1 MFCLRQQITCRFGNV
16 DLFSAALLFPS
27 AAMPPR
33 YRKILP
39 KILSAKAEADVPF
52 VRKIAISETA
62 VTPQGYSKAAIYGC
76 QGALLKRNS
85 FKAPFICT
93 NARPLENPLYMLYN
107 TTEFKAHCMC
117 LEFNSNTEEQKMFC
131 PNCGN
136 HILDA
141 NASFCPNCGARLNS
155 FTQGN
160 DQSSAQQ
167 DFQQDSQQD
176 FQQDSQQNSQ
186 QNFQQDSQQNSQQD
200 SQQSWYN
207 QFNYTPPQQDCTPCA
222 PSANYNGL
230 SIAGFSLS
238 CAAIIF
244 NFLFGL
250 PGIVGLILS
259 IVGLCQCNKRSEKG
273 RGLAIAGIVIGAVLT
288 LLMIFVYAGLI
299 LAFDNPWNS
308 GPRYY

>member
-1 MFCLRQQITCRFGNV
+1 
-16 DLFSAALLFPS
+16 
-27 AAMPPR
+27 
-33 YRKILP
+33 
-39 KILSAKAEADVPF
+39 
-52 VRKIAISETA
+52 
-62 VTPQGYSKAAIYGC
+62 
-76 QGALLKRNS
+76 
-85 FKAPFICT
+85 
-93 NARPLENPLYMLYN
+93 
-107 TTEFKAHCMC
+107 
-117 LEFNSNTEEQKMFC
+117 MFC

-136 HILDA
+136 RILDA
-141 NASFCPNCGARLNS
+141 NASFCPNCGAQLNS

-167 DFQQDSQQD
+167 DFQQNSQQNFQQDSQQDSQQD

-186 QNFQQDSQQNSQQD
+186 QDFQQDSQQNSQQN

-244 NFLFGL
+244 NFFFGL

-259 IVGLCQCNKRSEKG
+259 IIGLCQCNKRSEKG
-273 RGLAIAGIVIGAVLT
+273 RGLAIAGIAIGAVLT

-299 LAFDNPWNS
+299 LAFDNGWNS

>member
-1 MFCLRQQITCRFGNV
+1 M
-16 DLFSAALLFPS
+16 
-27 AAMPPR
+27 
-33 YRKILP
+33 
-39 KILSAKAEADVPF
+39 
-52 VRKIAISETA
+52 
-62 VTPQGYSKAAIYGC
+62 
-76 QGALLKRNS
+76 
-85 FKAPFICT
+85 
-93 NARPLENPLYMLYN
+93 
-107 TTEFKAHCMC
+107 
-117 LEFNSNTEEQKMFC
+117 
-131 PNCGN
+131 
-136 HILDA
+136 
-141 NASFCPNCGARLNS
+141 NS

-160 DQSSAQQ
+160 DQSSAQQDFQQDSQQNSQQDSQQ

-299 LAFDNPWNS
+299 LALDNVWNS

>member
-1 MFCLRQQITCRFGNV
+1 
-16 DLFSAALLFPS
+16 
-27 AAMPPR
+27 MP
-33 YRKILP
+33 
-39 KILSAKAEADVPF
+39 
-52 VRKIAISETA
+52 
-62 VTPQGYSKAAIYGC
+62 
-76 QGALLKRNS
+76 
-85 FKAPFICT
+85 
-93 NARPLENPLYMLYN
+93 RPLENPLYMLYN

-141 NASFCPNCGARLNS
+141 NASFCPNCGAQLNS

-167 DFQQDSQQD
+167 DFQQDSQQ
-176 FQQDSQQNSQ
+176 NS
-186 QNFQQDSQQNSQQD
+186 QQDSQQNSQQD

-238 CAAIIF
+238 CAAILSNI
-244 NFLFGL
+244 FLFGL
-250 PGIVGLILS
+250 PGVVGLILS
-259 IVGLCQCNKRSEKG
+259 IVGLCQCNNRSEKG
-273 RGLAIAGIVIGAVLT
+273 RGLAIAGIAIGAVLT
-288 LLMIFVYAGLI
+288 LLRILMYASCVAAI
-299 LAFDNPWNS
+299 DNAWNS
-308 GPRYY
+308 GFRYY

>member
-1 MFCLRQQITCRFGNV
+1 
-16 DLFSAALLFPS
+16 
-27 AAMPPR
+27 
-33 YRKILP
+33 
-39 KILSAKAEADVPF
+39 
-52 VRKIAISETA
+52 
-62 VTPQGYSKAAIYGC
+62 
-76 QGALLKRNS
+76 
-85 FKAPFICT
+85 
-93 NARPLENPLYMLYN
+93 
-107 TTEFKAHCMC
+107 
-117 LEFNSNTEEQKMFC
+117 MFC

-141 NASFCPNCGARLNS
+141 NASFCPNCGAKLNS
-155 FTQGN
+155 FTQGI
-160 DQSSAQQ
+160 DQSSAQQDFQQDSQQNSQQ

-176 FQQDSQQNSQ
+176 FQQDSQQ
-186 QNFQQDSQQNSQQD
+186 DSQQNSQQNSQQD
-200 SQQSWYN
+200 SQQNSQQSWYN

-238 CAAIIF
+238 CAAIIS
-244 NFLFGL
+244 NILLFGL

-288 LLMIFVYAGLI
+288 LLMIFVYAGPI
-299 LAFDNPWNS
+299 LAFDNGWNS

>member
-1 MFCLRQQITCRFGNV
+1 
-16 DLFSAALLFPS
+16 
-27 AAMPPR
+27 MP
-33 YRKILP
+33 
-39 KILSAKAEADVPF
+39 
-52 VRKIAISETA
+52 
-62 VTPQGYSKAAIYGC
+62 
-76 QGALLKRNS
+76 
-85 FKAPFICT
+85 
-93 NARPLENPLYMLYN
+93 RPLENPLCVLYN
-107 TTEFKAHCMC
+107 IIEFKAHCMC

-141 NASFCPNCGARLNS
+141 NASFCPNCGAQLNS

-167 DFQQDSQQD
+167 DFQQNSQQGSQQD

-186 QNFQQDSQQNSQQD
+186 QNSQQDSQQNSQQD

-238 CAAIIF
+238 CAALLSSIF
-244 NFLFGL
+244 LFGLFLFGL
-250 PGIVGLILS
+250 PGVVGLILS
-259 IVGLCQCNKRSEKG
+259 IVGLCQCNNRSEKG
-273 RGLAIAGIVIGAVLT
+273 RGLAIAGIAIGAVLT
-288 LLMIFVYAGLI
+288 LLMILTYAGLI
-299 LAFDNPWNS
+299 LVFDNVLDNVLDNVWNS
-308 GPRYY
+308 GLRYY

>member
-1 MFCLRQQITCRFGNV
+1 
-16 DLFSAALLFPS
+16 
-27 AAMPPR
+27 
-33 YRKILP
+33 
-39 KILSAKAEADVPF
+39 
-52 VRKIAISETA
+52 
-62 VTPQGYSKAAIYGC
+62 
-76 QGALLKRNS
+76 
-85 FKAPFICT
+85 
-93 NARPLENPLYMLYN
+93 
-107 TTEFKAHCMC
+107 
-117 LEFNSNTEEQKMFC
+117 MFC

-141 NASFCPNCGARLNS
+141 NASFCPNCGAQLNS

-167 DFQQDSQQD
+167 DFQQDSQQGSQQDFQQNSQQNSQQD

-186 QNFQQDSQQNSQQD
+186 QDFQQDSQQN

-244 NFLFGL
+244 NFFFGL

-273 RGLAIAGIVIGAVLT
+273 RGLAIAGIAIGAVLT

>member
-1 MFCLRQQITCRFGNV
+1 
-16 DLFSAALLFPS
+16 
-27 AAMPPR
+27 
-33 YRKILP
+33 
-39 KILSAKAEADVPF
+39 
-52 VRKIAISETA
+52 
-62 VTPQGYSKAAIYGC
+62 
-76 QGALLKRNS
+76 
-85 FKAPFICT
+85 
-93 NARPLENPLYMLYN
+93 
-107 TTEFKAHCMC
+107 
-117 LEFNSNTEEQKMFC
+117 MFC

-141 NASFCPNCGARLNS
+141 NASFCPNCGAQLNS

-167 DFQQDSQQD
+167 DFQQDSQQNSQQDSQQGSQQDFQQNSQQD

-186 QNFQQDSQQNSQQD
+186 QN

-244 NFLFGL
+244 NFFFGL

-259 IVGLCQCNKRSEKG
+259 IIGLCQCNKRSEKG

-288 LLMIFVYAGLI
+288 LLMILTYAGLI
-299 LAFDNPWNS
+299 LAFDNVLDNVLDNVWNS
-308 GPRYY
+308 GLRYY

>member
-1 MFCLRQQITCRFGNV
+1 M
-16 DLFSAALLFPS
+16 
-27 AAMPPR
+27 
-33 YRKILP
+33 
-39 KILSAKAEADVPF
+39 
-52 VRKIAISETA
+52 
-62 VTPQGYSKAAIYGC
+62 
-76 QGALLKRNS
+76 
-85 FKAPFICT
+85 
-93 NARPLENPLYMLYN
+93 
-107 TTEFKAHCMC
+107 
-117 LEFNSNTEEQKMFC
+117 
-131 PNCGN
+131 
-136 HILDA
+136 
-141 NASFCPNCGARLNS
+141 NS

-167 DFQQDSQQD
+167 DSQQDFQQGSQQDSQQDFQQD

-186 QNFQQDSQQNSQQD
+186 QDFQQDSQQN

-238 CAAIIF
+238 CAAIIS
-244 NFLFGL
+244 NILLFGL

-288 LLMIFVYAGLI
+288 LLMILTYAGLI
-299 LAFDNPWNS
+299 LAFDNAFDNAWNS